1 MWQGGAKWAKG
12 YAQVLYLVK
21 EIIKKTYLYLYYVPF
36 TITSVLDYRYIDIY
50 LGLCQE
56 KNKQKLIKLNV
67 KVYLVLSQINIP
79 KV

>member
-36 TITSVLDYRYIDIY
+36 TITVILDCRYIDTY

-56 KNKQKLIKLNV
+56 KNKQKLIKLNT
-67 KVYLVLSQINIP
+67 KVYLRVSQINIP
-79 KV
+79 KD